1 MPKFPLKRVMYIED
15 EPDIRSIVQIALEK
29 IGGVTVTTCGSV
41 RETLGLAL
49 DFNPKLILLDI
60 MMPDMDGF
68 AVLQAIRSMPQLVN
82 VPVVFVT
89 AKTQLHEIDQY
100 KEEGVSDV
108 ITKPFDPVALPKIVN
123 DIWEKIYE

>member
-29 IGGVTVTTCGSV
+29 IGGLTVTTCGSG

-49 DFNPKLILLDI
+49 DFNPDLILLDI

>member
-15 EPDIRSIVQIALEK
+15 EPDIRSIVQIALER
-29 IGGVTVTTCGSV
+29 IGGLTVITCGSGKEV
-41 RETLGLAL
+41 IGLAL
-49 DFNPKLILLDI
+49 DFNPDLILLDI